1 MLSLINPIKFKIKK
15 RTEKIKLNKIKEG
28 INCFNDFII
37 VKKKNNL
44 NVFDRNCDH
53 QGGKII
59 SKNGQHVCPMHNWKF
74 DPLKGTYKNGF
85 NKQKKDYLIKKDYL
99 VIDISEKIPKI
110 SKENTN
116 EDTKVR
122 FFNHAF
128 VKVYGKN
135 FSFATD
141 PWALGPAFNT
151 GWWLKNKTKKDWIE
165 ELNNCS
171 FIYVSHN
178 HPDHLHPLTL
188 ARIKKDMNFVVPS
201 FSTDSTGIYLEHLGF
216 KNIHRLNFAHE
227 YKLQNTNLILSIL
240 KSGDFREDSGI
251 LFSNG
256 NFSCLFDVDSNS
268 LNFNRYPEVDFYASS
283 FAGGASG
290 YPIMHENFNSAEKTK
305 ILNRNKL
312 FLKKKKTIILKQ
324 IKPSFFFPYAGFFVE
339 KLKRDQNVNKLQKKN
354 NISDYSTF
362 CKKNKINLLNA
373 EKKDEYFFSGNK
385 LIKSKSKSAEY
396 FEDLRPEKYLDS
408 YKKNFNKIDINFIK
422 KYFENSFFKD
432 NLILI
437 ISLVDDKFSNSKLD
451 FKVDFTNDKP
461 KFVKLENFSG
471 KIKSFNGTKQL
482 YIKCR
487 LESFLNTIYNKEP
500 WEDLSIGFQCKI
512 SRIPNEYNYKF
523 WHYFTNNYITSKN
536 VRFSSDCNNCD
547 KLNQHI
553 DKQINIKNFI

>member
-15 RTEKIKLNKIKEG
+15 KTEKIKLNKIKEG

-44 NVFDRNCDH
+44 TVFDRNCDH

-85 NKQKKDYLIKKDYL
+85 NKQKKDYLIKKNYL

-141 PWALGPAFNT
+141 PWAFGPAFNT
-151 GWWLKNKTKKDWIE
+151 GWWLKNKTKKAWIE

-188 ARIKKDMNFVVPS
+188 ARIKKDMNFIVPS

-362 CKKNKINLLNA
+362 CKKNKINLLND
-373 EKKDEYFFSGNK
+373 EKKEKYFFNGKK
-385 LIKSKSKSAEY
+385 LIKSKIKVQSILKIS
-396 FEDLRPEKYLDS
+396 DR
-408 YKKNFNKIDINFIK
+408 KNIWTLIRK
-422 KYFENSFFKD
+422 
-432 NLILI
+432 ILI
-437 ISLVDDKFSNSKLD
+437 K
-451 FKVDFTNDKP
+451 
-461 KFVKLENFSG
+461 
-471 KIKSFNGTKQL
+471 
-482 YIKCR
+482 
-487 LESFLNTIYNKEP
+487 
-500 WEDLSIGFQCKI
+500 
-512 SRIPNEYNYKF
+512 
-523 WHYFTNNYITSKN
+523 
-536 VRFSSDCNNCD
+536 
-547 KLNQHI
+547 
-553 DKQINIKNFI
+553 